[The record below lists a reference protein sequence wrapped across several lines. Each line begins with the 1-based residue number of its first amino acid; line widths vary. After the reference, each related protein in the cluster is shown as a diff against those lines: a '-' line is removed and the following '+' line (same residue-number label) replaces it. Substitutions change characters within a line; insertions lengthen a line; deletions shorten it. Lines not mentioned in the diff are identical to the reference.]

1 MAYLILKFL
10 HVIGAVVILGPGSG
24 IAFFMLMAHLSRDVA
39 FVARTAE
46 VVVRAD
52 RCAIGGCEAPAS
64 AHALIHAV

>member
-1 MAYLILKFL
+1 MTYLILKFL
-10 HVIGAVVILGPGSG
+10 HVIGAVVILGPGS
-24 IAFFMLMAHLSRDVA
+24 DVA